1 VPVPE
6 LFLHNICDHH
16 DFNYWIGHTEKDRQK
31 ADMEF
36 YQAGKRKAGWNLVK
50 QATALT
56 YYLAVRAFGSTCFH
70 YADKERDEADLEAA
84 LKELICKTSEAN

>member
-16 DFNYWIGHTEKDRQK
+16 DFNYWIGCTEKDRQK

-36 YQAGKRKAGWNLVK
+36 YQAGKRAAGWNPLK
-50 QATALT
+50 QVAALI
-56 YYLAVRAFGSTCFH
+56 YYLAVRTSGAPCFH
-70 YADKERDEADLEAA
+70 YADKERDWDDLYAMIGEAP
-84 LKELICKTSEAN
+84 